1 MFSEVN
7 GVKSSASQ
15 ISNRQINLCVS
26 RKLTA
31 VLAALFFIAS
41 SAVYGQQPAQA
52 PTQTGL
58 KPILGY
64 ISTNWD
70 KLTRS
75 MTSCESIVDPKMQVA
90 PVLYLPADFP
100 NPAAVTKLQA
110 DCKVDV
116 EHLSRPIT
124 ALGQIDMSTIH
135 QHGLLYLPNKYV
147 VPGGRFNEMYG
158 WDSYFTI
165 RGLLEDGRLDLAQG
179 MVENFFFEIE
189 HYGALLNANR
199 TYYLTRSHPPF
210 LSSAI
215 MAIYDAQK
223 KSGKPDKAWLERAY
237 GYLQRDHALWTHE
250 PHLAGDTGLSRYYD
264 FGSGPPP
271 EGLQDESGFYRRV
284 IAYFVEHPDTA
295 DHYLIPSNS
304 EASATTYGAKYSIQ
318 VCDVATT
325 MAHPGC
331 ETQHVVTLSN
341 DYYKGDRSMRESG
354 YDISFRF
361 GPYGAGTHHFAP
373 ICLNSLLYKAETD
386 LATIARTL
394 GKNSEAEEWTSKAA
408 ARKAAINKYL
418 WDEQRGMFFDYDFEK
433 GERSTYIYVTT
444 FFPLWAGLVTP
455 EQAKK
460 LVANLPKLEQPGGVA
475 MSTSAQEAG
484 VQWEYPWGWAP
495 THLPTVEGLRRYGF
509 NDEANRISYKFL
521 TTVANNFRREGFIR
535 EKYNVVTGS
544 SEATITAGYQANVI
558 GFGWT
563 NGVFLVVLHALP
575 AEMVDKLS
583 NEQQTQK

>member
-1 MFSEVN
+1 MN
-7 GVKSSASQ
+7 T
-15 ISNRQINLCVS
+15 
-26 RKLTA
+26 RKNCRLHVIA
-31 VLAALFFIAS
+31 VLVVMLATLGSVPAYSQQAAKA
-41 SAVYGQQPAQA
+41 ADRP
-52 PTQTGL
+52 GL
-58 KPILGY
+58 EPILSY
-64 ISTNWD
+64 ISANWD

-75 MTSCESIVDPKMQVA
+75 MASCDSIVDPKMKVA
-90 PVLYLPADFP
+90 PVLYLPADYP
-100 NPAAVTKLQA
+100 TPPAVAKLQA
-110 DCKVDV
+110 DCKVDI
-116 EHLSRPIT
+116 EHLPKPIT
-124 ALGQIDMSTIH
+124 QLGQIDTNAI
-135 QHGLLYLPNKYV
+135 QPHGLLYLENKYV

-158 WDSYFTI
+158 WDSYFVI
-165 RGLLEDGRLDLAQG
+165 RGLLENGRRDLAQG

-189 HYGALLNANR
+189 HYGAILNANR

-210 LSSAI
+210 LSSMI
-215 MAIYDAQK
+215 MAVYDAQK
-223 KSGKPDKAWLERAY
+223 KSGKPDQAWLERAY
-237 GYLQRDHALWTHE
+237 GYLQRDHALWVRE

-284 IAYFVEHPDTA
+284 IAYFVEHPDKA
-295 DHYLIPSNS
+295 DHYLVPFQPDNS
-304 EASATTYGAKYSIQ
+304 EPTYGAKYSIQ

-325 MAHPGC
+325 MERPGC
-331 ETQHVVTLSN
+331 DAQHVVTLSN

-361 GPYGAGTHHFAP
+361 GPYGAATHHFAP
-373 ICLNSLLYKAETD
+373 VCLNSLLYKTETD
-386 LATIARTL
+386 LEKIARLL
-394 GKNSEAEEWTSKAA
+394 GKHSEAEEWKSKAA

-418 WDEQRGMFFDYDFEK
+418 WDEKRGMFFDYDFEK

-444 FFPLWAGLVTP
+444 FFPLWAGLATP

-460 LVANLPKLEQPGGVA
+460 LVANLAKLEQPGGVA

-509 NDEANRISYKFL
+509 DNDANRISYKFL

-535 EKYNVVTGS
+535 EKYNVATGS

-563 NGVFLVVLHALP
+563 NGVFLVFLHALP
-575 AEMVDKLS
+575 ADMVDKLS
-583 NEQQTQK
+583 REQLAAGK

>member
-1 MFSEVN
+1 MN
-7 GVKSSASQ
+7 TRNKC
-15 ISNRQINLCVS
+15 RLCV
-26 RKLTA
+26 LA
-31 VLAALFFIAS
+31 VLVVLLATLGSVPA
-41 SAVYGQQPAQA
+41 YGQQAAKAADRP
-52 PTQTGL
+52 GL
-58 KPILGY
+58 ESILSY
-64 ISTNWD
+64 ISANWD

-75 MTSCESIVDPKMQVA
+75 MTSCDSIVDPKMKVA

-100 NPAAVTKLQA
+100 TPPAVAKLQA
-110 DCKVDV
+110 DCKVDI
-116 EHLSRPIT
+116 EHLPKPIT
-124 ALGQIDMSTIH
+124 QLGQIDTNAIH
-135 QHGLLYLPNKYV
+135 PHGLLYLENKYV

-158 WDSYFTI
+158 WDSYFII
-165 RGLLEDGRLDLAQG
+165 RGLLENGRRDLAQG

-210 LSSAI
+210 LSSMI
-215 MAIYDAQK
+215 MAVYDAQK
-223 KSGKPDKAWLERAY
+223 KSGKPDQAWLERAY
-237 GYLQRDHALWTHE
+237 GYLQRDHALWVRE

-264 FGSGPPP
+264 FGAGPPP

-284 IAYFVEHPDTA
+284 IAYFVEHPDKA
-295 DHYLIPSNS
+295 DHYMVPSQPGNS
-304 EASATTYGAKYSIQ
+304 GPTYGAKYSIQ

-325 MAHPGC
+325 MERPAC
-331 ETQHVVTLSN
+331 ESQHLVTLSN

-361 GPYGAGTHHFAP
+361 GPYGAATHHFAP
-373 ICLNSLLYKAETD
+373 VCLNSLLYKTETD
-386 LATIARTL
+386 LENIARLL
-394 GKNSEAEEWTSKAA
+394 GKNSEAEEWKSKAA
-408 ARKAAINKYL
+408 TRKAAINKYL
-418 WDEQRGMFFDYDFEK
+418 WDEERGMFFDYDFEK
-433 GERSTYIYVTT
+433 GERSTYIFVTT
-444 FFPLWAGLVTP
+444 FFPLWAGVATP

-460 LVANLPKLEQPGGVA
+460 LVANLAKLEQPGGVA

-509 NDEANRISYKFL
+509 DNDANRISYKFL

-535 EKYNVVTGS
+535 EKYNVATGS

-563 NGVFLVVLHALP
+563 NGVFLVFLHALP
-575 AEMVDKLS
+575 ADMADKLS
-583 NEQQTQK
+583 SEQLAAKN